1 MKTRLIKMLILAL
14 LVLGSTTIYADG
26 TDPIPQCPTGCAP
39 PK

>member
-1 MKTRLIKMLILAL
+1 MKTRLICTLVLAL

-26 TDPIPQCPTGCAP
+26 GEPIPQCPTGCAP